1 MTYQDL
7 RSGGITY
14 KNTDVYLT
22 TDEIDWH
29 PKIMIRFG
37 NQSRCVNTTFDLM
50 TRDFSKVIKMIDK
63 KVLTFKP
70 LMRKEK
76 IKRLRKLINL

>member
-7 RSGGITY
+7 RNGGFTY

-22 TDEIDWH
+22 SDEIDWH
-29 PKIMIRFG
+29 PIIMIRFG
-37 NQSRCVNTTFDLM
+37 NYSEHIDTTYDLM
-50 TRDFSKVIKMIDK
+50 ISDFSKVIKMIDRK
-63 KVLTFKP
+63 ILIFKP

-76 IKRLRKLINL
+76 IKKIRKLINL